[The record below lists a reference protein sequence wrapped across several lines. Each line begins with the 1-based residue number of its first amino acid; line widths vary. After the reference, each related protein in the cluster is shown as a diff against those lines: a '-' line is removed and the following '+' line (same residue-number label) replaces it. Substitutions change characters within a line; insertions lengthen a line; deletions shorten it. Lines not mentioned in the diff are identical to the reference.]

1 MTFYEM
7 HLLLFAKNFLML
19 YAKLSNIHILQ
30 GTLPTYLNIHTYLQS
45 IFATY
50 LLHIHICKAFCYLS
64 TPFERHFC
72 YMFTFYSHIW
82 SYTWEAASCYVRSH
96 IFTLIW
102 KAISCYT
109 FIGKAIFVLLI
120 HIFERQFHVIYSY
133 FEKHFRAIFNIHAHL
148 QSTWLPILYTYV
160 HGEQHF
166 HTI

>member
-1 MTFYEM
+1 M

-82 SYTWEAASCYVRSH
+82 SYTWEAASCYVHSH

-102 KAISCYT
+102 KAISCLHIHWKGNFCITNSY
-109 FIGKAIFVLLI
+109 FWKAISC
-120 HIFERQFHVIYSY
+120 HIFLFWE
-133 FEKHFRAIFNIHAHL
+133 EKRNAKEFTALTVQLKIFSSGL
-148 QSTWLPILYTYV
+148 M
-160 HGEQHF
+160 
-166 HTI
+166 